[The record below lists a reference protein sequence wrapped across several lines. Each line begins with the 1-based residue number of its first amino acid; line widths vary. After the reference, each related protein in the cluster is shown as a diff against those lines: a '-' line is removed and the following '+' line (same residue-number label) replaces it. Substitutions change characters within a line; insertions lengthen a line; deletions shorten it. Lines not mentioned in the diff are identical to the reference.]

1 MSHRLRLTAEKVAQ
15 RLRLISGQLA
25 HARMPV
31 DRFRMEVLPDAT
43 ATPDLSVPACEAQ
56 GPLLDWDSYWG
67 EQNLHFVLRSRFT
80 VPRGWRNPALHL
92 PLGTAGDIFTHPEAL
107 LYIDGRAVASADR
120 YHHTIDLDTALA
132 DGQPHDLLL
141 HGWTGLTDWPP
152 DPGDR
157 SRLFMRECAVIDI
170 DRALQGFLTLAGS
183 ALELSKE
190 LHDDRPEKHGI
201 LSALDAA
208 FLALDTRDP
217 MGEAFRASVA
227 EATARLTEGL
237 GRAGPPLDVRL
248 HAVGHAHMD
257 VAYLW
262 PVAQIRQKNARTYSN
277 VLRLMDRH
285 PEFRFSHSQPQL
297 YAFTEEDYPEIFEG
311 IRARVAQ
318 GRWEVL
324 GGMWVEPDANMP
336 GPEALVRQIQLARDY
351 CDSRFGE
358 GAETP
363 CLWLPDT
370 FGFPGCMPQLMKQAG
385 LKWFV
390 TNKVNWNQYNQ
401 MPASTT
407 WWEGIDGSR
416 VLAQFLTTPRDVQHL
431 PFPTNYK
438 SDLTAEEVLG
448 TWTRNTVKDRV
459 HELLICYG
467 YGDGG
472 GGPTD
477 ELIRKAGAYRAMPG
491 APQVVPSTVRAYFEA
506 LEQKAQGLPVWQG
519 EFYLEGHRGV
529 LTSQGWIKRANRK
542 AEVLL
547 HDAEL
552 AQALA
557 ALNGRPA
564 ETLTEAWRLL
574 CLNQFHDIL
583 TGTSIGEVFEDARKD
598 FARIGE
604 IAGAA
609 LEAAGAALLP
619 EGAAWLV
626 LDGAQLPGVRYV
638 TLPAGTD
645 PMRER
650 GGAEALPAQEVA
662 DGVLVELPEAAP
674 LSARALE
681 PASEWAAEDAGVSA
695 APTVNGGIVLE
706 NEALRVVIGP
716 HGMLTSIHDK
726 GAGREVLKPG
736 QVGNKLELFEDR
748 PVSWD
753 AWDIDIFF
761 EDRGEVVGGLT
772 RMEIVETGPL
782 RAVVEIERAFRRS
795 RLTQRVVMHRASC
808 RVDFDT
814 EVDWHEQHLLLKAA
828 FPVDIRA
835 SRADFDIQWG
845 QIDRPTHRNTSWDAA
860 QFEVPAQKWADLSEG
875 NYGVALLNDCKYGY
889 DVRGDVLRLSL
900 IKSATM
906 PDSGADQGHHRFTYA
921 LLPHEGDTRVTVR
934 AEAAALNVPARLIAR
949 GPETG
954 SAARLGPVARCL
966 SQRAVIETVK
976 PANNGR
982 GVILRLYEAHNT
994 RGAVE
999 IELAPDI
1006 VAVERVG
1013 LLEDGGTPLPIERG
1027 RLRLD
1032 LTPYEIVTLRLIGE
1046 GQGADF

>member
-15 RLRLISGQLA
+15 RLRLITGQV
-25 HARMPV
+25 ARARAPIE
-31 DRFRMEVLPDAT
+31 RFRMEVLPDAT
-43 ATPDLSVPACEAQ
+43 VEADATVLACDSP
-56 GPLLDWDSYWG
+56 GPELDWDSYWG

-92 PLGTAGDIFTHPEAL
+92 PLGVAGDIFTHPEAL
-107 LYIDGRAVASADR
+107 LYIDGKTVASADR
-120 YHHTIDLDTALA
+120 YHHTVDLDTSLA
-132 DGQPHDLLL
+132 DGKPHDLML
-141 HGWTGLTDWPP
+141 HGWTGLTGWPP
-152 DPGDR
+152 DPTNR
-157 SRLFMRECAVIDI
+157 SKLFMRECAVIDI
-170 DRALQGFLTLAGS
+170 DRELQGFLTLAGT
-183 ALELSKE
+183 ALELSE
-190 LHDDRPEKHGI
+190 EFHDNRPEKHSI

-217 MGEAFRASVA
+217 MGEAFRASVP
-227 EATARLTEGL
+227 EATQRLTDGL
-237 GRAGPPLDVRL
+237 GSAGLPLDIKL
-248 HAVGHAHMD
+248 HAIGHAHMD

-285 PEFRFSHSQPQL
+285 PEFNFSHSQPQL
-297 YAFTEEDYPEIFEG
+297 YAYTEEDYPEIFDG
-311 IRARVAQ
+311 IKARVAQ
-318 GRWEVL
+318 GRWEIL

-336 GPEALVRQIQLARDY
+336 GPEALVRQIQLARTY
-351 CDSRFGE
+351 CESRFGE

-370 FGFPGCMPQLMKQAG
+370 FGFPGCLPQLMKQAG
-385 LKWFV
+385 LKWFI

-416 VLAQFLTTPRDVQHL
+416 VLAQFLTTPREVQHL

-438 SDLTAEEVLG
+438 SDLTAGEVVG
-448 TWTRNTVKDRV
+448 TWARNTVKDRV
-459 HELLICYG
+459 RELLICYG

-506 LEQKAQGLPVWQG
+506 LEEKAQGLPVWQG

-529 LTSQGWIKRANRK
+529 LTSQAWIKRANRK

-552 AQALA
+552 AQAMAQLK
-557 ALNGRPA
+557 GRHA
-564 ETLTEAWRLL
+564 EKLTEAWQLL
-574 CLNQFHDIL
+574 CMNQFHDIL
-583 TGTSIGEVFEDARKD
+583 TGTSIGVVFEDAAKD
-598 FARIGE
+598 YARIEE
-604 IAGAA
+604 IAGGV
-609 LEAAGAALLP
+609 LEAAGASLLP
-619 EGAAWLV
+619 EGAEWLV

-638 TLPAGTD
+638 TLP
-645 PMRER
+645 E
-650 GGAEALPAQEVA
+650 GGAPVREPGGDALPAQEVPG
-662 DGVLVELPEAAP
+662 GVLVELPEGPP
-674 LSARALE
+674 LAARALE
-681 PASEWAAEDAGVSA
+681 AADAWRDVTRA
-695 APTVNGGIVLE
+695 VTAEPTINGGVQLE
-706 NEALRVVIGP
+706 NESLRVVIGP
-716 HGMLTSIHDK
+716 HGMLTSILDK
-726 GAGREVLKPG
+726 RAGREVLKPG
-736 QVGNKLELFEDR
+736 QMGNKLELFEDR

-772 RMEIVETGPL
+772 RLEIVETGPL
-782 RAVVEIERAFRRS
+782 RAVVEIERAFRQS
-795 RLTQRVVMHRASC
+795 RLTQRIVMHRASM
-808 RVDFDT
+808 RVDFET
-814 EVDWHEQHLLLKAA
+814 EVDWHETHLLLKAA

-835 SRADFDIQWG
+835 ARADFDIQWG

-889 DVRGDVLRLSL
+889 DVRGDVMRLSL

-906 PDSGADQGHHRFTYA
+906 PDSGADQGHHRFTYS
-921 LLPHEGDTRVTVR
+921 LLPHAGDTRVTVR
-934 AEAAALNVPARLIAR
+934 AEAAALNFPPRVIGRSEGA
-949 GPETG
+949 G
-954 SAARLGPVARCL
+954 SAARLGPVAHCL

-976 PANNGR
+976 PAQDGR
-982 GVILRLYEAHNT
+982 GAIIRLYEAHNT
-994 RGAVE
+994 RGEVE
-999 IELAPDI
+999 IVLAPDI

-1013 LLEDGGTPLPIERG
+1013 LLEDGGEPVAIEGR
-1027 RLRLD
+1027 RLRLHV
-1032 LTPYEIVTLRLIGE
+1032 TPYEIVTLRLL
-1046 GQGADF
+1046 GAV